1 MPNTGTR
8 AGDEVGLTLDD
19 GVLRIEI
26 NRPDSLNAVTADV
39 LEDMADAVESAA
51 TQTEVRVIVLS
62 GAGRGFCAGADI
74 GDGGELNEEDGPAAT
89 LDGANRLVAAIRDV
103 PRPVVSIVQG
113 PCAGVG
119 VSIALSADLVLA
131 SSKAFFM
138 LAFTKIGLMP
148 DGGATAFVA
157 ASAGRAKAMRMALLA
172 ERLTAVEAEADGL
185 VSHVF
190 DAESFDDDVDDVIS
204 QLRSGPMVGYAR
216 TKHAINAA
224 TLGVARRCLR
234 ARARGP
240 ARPARCRR
248 LRRGR
253 RSAFNEK
260 RTPEA
265 SATPAREDPPWRPIP
280 LPTSGRSRASRSTLP
295 VRVTATFA
303 GALWRTPTSAVDAQ
317 LEPYGLTSAG
327 PTRPDSP
334 SSCASCTGRL
344 RARRLR
350 RGRHRRLRRR
360 TRWAWDS
367 SCSSCRSPAH
377 SPARPAGRSG
387 ACPSG

>member
-62 GAGRGFCAGADI
+62 GAGRGFSAGADI
-74 GDGGELNEEDGPAAT
+74 GGGGELNEEDGPAAT

-148 DGGATAFVA
+148 DGGATALVA

-172 ERLTAVEAEADGL
+172 ERLTAVEAEAAGL

-190 DAESFDDDVDDVIS
+190 DAESFDDDVDAVIS

-216 TKHAINAA
+216 TKHAINQA
-224 TLGVARRCLR
+224 TLGALDAAFALEREGQLGLLS
-234 ARARGP
+234 AADFAEG
-240 ARPARCRR
+240 AI
-248 LRRGR
+248 
-253 RSAFNEK
+253 AFNEK
-260 RTPEA
+260 RTPKF
-265 SATPAREDPPWRPIP
+265 SDIP
-280 LPTSGRSRASRSTLP
+280 
-295 VRVTATFA
+295 
-303 GALWRTPTSAVDAQ
+303 
-317 LEPYGLTSAG
+317 
-327 PTRPDSP
+327 
-334 SSCASCTGRL
+334 
-344 RARRLR
+344 
-350 RGRHRRLRRR
+350 
-360 TRWAWDS
+360 
-367 SCSSCRSPAH
+367 
-377 SPARPAGRSG
+377 
-387 ACPSG
+387 